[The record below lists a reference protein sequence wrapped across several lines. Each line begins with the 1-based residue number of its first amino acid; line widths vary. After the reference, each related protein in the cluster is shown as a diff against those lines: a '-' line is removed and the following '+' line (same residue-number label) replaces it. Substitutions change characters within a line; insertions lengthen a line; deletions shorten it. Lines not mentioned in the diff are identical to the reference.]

1 MNFCTNCGSRLN
13 PTGPCPEC
21 GVQPP
26 QSNQMPPQQTYQN
39 QNYHYSG
46 PVDNGSAGWGLLGF
60 CIPIVGL
67 VLYLV
72 WKDTQPLNAKSAGT
86 GALVSVLITL
96 AFYMFF
102 IIFALI
108 NFLFHLYSPL

>member
-21 GVQPP
+21 GVNPP
-26 QSNQMPPQQTYQN
+26 QPNQAQPQQSYQGQSYQN
-39 QNYHYSG
+39 PG

-86 GALVSVLITL
+86 GALVSVLLTVG
-96 AFYMFF
+96 FYLLFF
-102 IIFALI
+102 IAALAI
-108 NFLFHLYSPL
+108 